1 VSLNISDALNTKIR
15 AKVGGVGESA
25 KATRR
30 ALLEHAVL
38 EELTAWNPREFLG
51 AFKRMH
57 KGSLS
62 LVHLNV
68 IIELEALGPMPMGRL
83 AEALEVSVASATGIV
98 DRMEKRGFV
107 ERRHDDGDRRV
118 VLVES
123 TPAAAAVFDSLQQRR
138 REGLARLLKGLSDRQ
153 LASLI
158 TGHRA
163 LRRARAKLSK
173 ALASEAGAT
182 AEEESR

>member
-1 VSLNISDALNTKIR
+1 MSLNVSGALNTRIR
-15 AKVGGVGESA
+15 AKTGEVGESVKA
-25 KATRR
+25 KRR
-30 ALLEHAVL
+30 SILEQAVVD
-38 EELTAWNPREFLG
+38 ELTAWNPREFLG

-57 KGSLS
+57 KGALS

-68 IIELEALGPMPMGRL
+68 LVELEAHGPMPMGRL

-107 ERRHDDGDRRV
+107 ERRHDEEDRRI
-118 VLVES
+118 VLVGS

-138 REGLARLLKGLSDRQ
+138 REGLERLLKGLSDRQ

-163 LRRARAKLSK
+163 LRRARARMAG
-173 ALASEAGAT
+173 ALASEAEAT
-182 AEEESR
+182 AAEGSR